1 MLPVFSGLL
10 GRAHTVGRATHRAFA
25 ITLLSAVILLPG
37 SWAQGAPHSGQQQP
51 VGLDARDGEGLT
63 PLIVAAAAGDTD
75 KVKSLLARGA
85 GVNATSADGQTA
97 LIAAAINNQVDAVK
111 MLIAAGANLNEATR
125 FTGTALEV
133 AERKGERQIAS
144 LLLAAGAHTSGE
156 SVGDTVCVLPWRGDG
171 FCGTVESFSIRSV
184 QLEVTKIVGCAKGC
198 SAKEDCSASQTVGG
212 SDGLQTGDQIA
223 VPSWCLT
230 QTGVKP

>member
-1 MLPVFSGLL
+1 
-10 GRAHTVGRATHRAFA
+10 
-25 ITLLSAVILLPG
+25 
-37 SWAQGAPHSGQQQP
+37 
-51 VGLDARDGEGLT
+51 LDARNSDGLT
-63 PLIVAAAAGDTD
+63 ALIVAASAGDTD
-75 KVKSLLARGA
+75 TVKSLLGQGA
-85 GVNATSADGQTA
+85 GVNATSVDGQTA
-97 LIAAAINNQVDAVK
+97 LIAAVVNNQLDVVQI
-111 MLIAAGANLNEATR
+111 LIAAGANLNAATR

-156 SVGDTVCVLPWRGDG
+156 SVGDTVCVLPWHGDG

-198 SAKEDCSASQTVGG
+198 SAREECSASGPVGG
-212 SDGLQTGDQIA
+212 ADGLQAGDQIA